1 MNKDFYM
8 LANEIAD
15 PMDGTDNAASFFQKQ
30 PDDAVTEQY
39 RNHMLAAIRQEKA
52 QKRRR
57 RLPAFCLWQ
66 RQPAF
71 STTRFRQRLRK
82 STSP

>member
-15 PMDGTDNAASFFQKQ
+15 PMDGTDNAASFFQEQ

-39 RNHMLAAIRQEKA
+39 RNHMLAAAMAAAITAISSLSSCTGSASGTGTAGACETGA
-52 QKRRR
+52 
-57 RLPAFCLWQ
+57 
-66 RQPAF
+66 
-71 STTRFRQRLRK
+71 
-82 STSP
+82 